1 MISLEYIDCSQLMLT
16 FIKNVMVNDYIF
28 DGIEWMSFPI
38 YEYRFRISGYIDCFQ
53 LMLTFIIN
61 DYILRFDGIG

>member
-1 MISLEYIDCSQLMLT
+1 
-16 FIKNVMVNDYIF
+16 MVNDYIF

-53 LMLTFIIN
+53 LMLTFIMN
-61 DYILRFDGIG
+61 DCILKFDGIGCIWRDL